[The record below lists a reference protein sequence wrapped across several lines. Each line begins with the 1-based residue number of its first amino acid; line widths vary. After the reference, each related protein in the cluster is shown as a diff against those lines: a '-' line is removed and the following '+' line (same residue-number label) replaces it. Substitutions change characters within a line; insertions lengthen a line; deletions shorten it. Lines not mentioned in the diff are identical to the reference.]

1 MLDVR
6 VLSDR
11 AIAVVEVLR
20 RIAFIDQA
28 AEIVTASRLHD
39 GIDIAA
45 RAEARPE
52 RYRVLSQALLLAVGL
67 VGDDGVD
74 EYIRLEGSH
83 ALGLRIG
90 DHHDLPLLQSL
101 LRILDALGPIAFD
114 ALNLRLTAVHGIRE
128 RDLAPRRRRLLL
140 FEDQNAE
147 SRAMKAVRNAAAQF
161 AAAADNDQVFH
172 RWNLLSLKSFLYY
185 TIN

>member
-1 MLDVR
+1 M
-6 VLSDR
+6 
-11 AIAVVEVLR
+11 
-20 RIAFIDQA
+20 
-28 AEIVTASRLHD
+28 TASRLHD

-52 RYRVLSQALLLAVGL
+52 RYRVLSQALLLAVVL

-74 EYIRLEGSH
+74 EHIRLEGSH

-114 ALNLRLTAVHGIRE
+114 ALNLRL
-128 RDLAPRRRRLLL
+128 LL

-147 SRAMKAVRNAAAQF
+147 SRAMKTVRNAAAQF